1 VVARVARVARVTAHP
16 PTSSTPEPGHA
27 HGRTGRSGRTDV
39 AYRFRTTIDIR
50 FRDID
55 ALGHVNNAVY
65 LTYFEMARIAYLSA
79 VYGRPLS
86 SLDLSLVVAEAHC
99 RYRSPAVFG
108 ERLVVEVAM
117 VGLRSRAFELS
128 YRVSV
133 EGDGRLVAEGDTMQV
148 SFNSGTKRVALLDP
162 TLAAALG
169 RFERGA
175 VKPSGPS

>member
-1 VVARVARVARVTAHP
+1 MTTHN
-16 PTSSTPEPGHA
+16 PTPSTPESGHG
-27 HGRTGRSGRTDV
+27 HGRTGRADV

-65 LTYFEMARIAYLSA
+65 LTYFETARIAYLST

-133 EGDGRLVAEGDTMQV
+133 EGDGRLVAEGSTVQV
-148 SFNSGTKRVALLDP
+148 AFNSSTKRVAMLDP
-162 TLAAALG
+162 TLAAALK

-175 VKPSGPS
+175 IESSGQS